1 MVVIEMSHR
10 DHSWI
15 VLMYLHPINPI
26 AEGTKVQS
34 GFAIQTNPQ
43 REQGPHEACPLD
55 IHKLLSR

>member
-1 MVVIEMSHR
+1 
-10 DHSWI
+10 
-15 VLMYLHPINPI
+15 MYLHPINPI

-34 GFAIQTNPQ
+34 GFAIQTNLQ

>member
-1 MVVIEMSHR
+1 MVVNETSHS
-10 DHSWI
+10 DHSWS
-15 VLMYLHPINPI
+15 VSMYLHPINPI

-34 GFAIQTNPQ
+34 GFAIQTNLQ